1 MNYLL
6 AYNGKTAIKSILSS
20 EDAIYDV
27 CVENQI
33 PYISTHQL
41 DQEDNEWFYIEDFR
55 ASAFNTAIACLGG
68 REIKT
73 EELFERLIELN
84 QFEIRDYPSIKW
96 LIAKQGGHYYF
107 QKVTPSIR
115 IGNKTVLYL
124 WEGSPE
130 IREMNNSIEV
140 HKEAP
145 DIIYNAT
152 TNRLIFRNLSK
163 AKAMFPELE
172 NLYRE
177 ATNEEVHRFI
187 SNRTDI
193 AMSDPSLEVGTRNRK
208 EIRRLLSKI
217 ESLSEEAKAILA
229 GYIEE
234 HREQAGLL
242 LGDDGKIIISTPA
255 EFKGYLDLL
264 DERFVTSDIYQE
276 ERRITAF
283 TSAQEHRE
291 QR

>member
-1 MNYLL
+1 MERQMNYLL

-41 DQEDNEWFYIEDFR
+41 DQEDNEWFYREDFR

-177 ATNEEVHRFI
+177 ATEEEICHFFSSREDI
-187 SNRTDI
+187 SQPPSFDI
-193 AMSDPSLEVGTRNRK
+193 GIRNRK
-208 EIRRLLSKI
+208 TIARLLPKI
-217 ESLSEEAKAILA
+217 AILSDQAKAILA
-229 GYIEE
+229 TYVTS
-234 HREQAGLL
+234 HLDKAGLL
-242 LGDDGKIIISTPA
+242 TGDDGKIIISTA
-255 EFKGYLDLL
+255 TELKGYLYLL
-264 DERFVTSDIYQE
+264 DERFITSQIYE
-276 ERRITAF
+276 ENRIITAF
-283 TSAQEHRE
+283 TSA
-291 QR
+291 